1 MKLTRSRFLRGLL
14 LGVLSLVCT
23 LVFAACGSNA
33 PTADSGATSSPAA
46 SASGGETVLRIAL
59 DPTFPPFQ
67 SQTGDGKFEG
77 FDIDLM
83 NAVADAAG
91 FKMDMKGLPFDGI
104 IPALQAGTI
113 DATIS
118 TMTITPERAEV
129 VDFSRPYFKAG
140 LAIAV
145 QNDTSDITSF
155 DNLKGKKLAVQIG
168 TTGEQKARESSPA
181 EVRTF
186 DSTPLAL
193 QELANGNVDA
203 VVSDAPAILY
213 AIKSGNVNGI
223 KVVGELLTEEFYG
236 IATPKGSP
244 NLEKI
249 NAGLTTIINNGKY
262 KEIYQKWF
270 DGDPPELPESAP
282 L

>member
-1 MKLTRSRFLRGLL
+1 VFNLTRPRWRGIV
-14 LGVLSLVCT
+14 LGLLSLVCA
-23 LVFAACGSNA
+23 VVIAACGA
-33 PTADSGATSSPAA
+33 GTPTADSGSASSPAA
-46 SASGGETVLRIAL
+46 APAAAPLKVAL

-67 SQTGDGKFEG
+67 SQTGAGKFEG
-77 FDIDLM
+77 FDIDLI
-83 NAVADAAG
+83 NAVAEAG
-91 FKMDMKGLPFDGI
+91 GFTMDMQGLPFDGI
-104 IPALQAGTI
+104 IPALQGGTM

-118 TMTITPERAEV
+118 TMTITKERAQV
-129 VDFSRPYFKAG
+129 VEFSRPYFKAG

-145 QNDTSDITSF
+145 ADSNTDITSI
-155 DNLKGKKLAVQIG
+155 DTLKGKKVAAQIG
-168 TTGEQKARESSPA
+168 TTGEKKAREA
-181 EVRTF
+181 GAGEVRTF

-203 VVSDAPAILY
+203 AVSDAPVILY
-213 AIKSGNVNGI
+213 AIKSGGAKGI

-236 IATPKGSP
+236 IATPKGSA

-249 NAGLTTIINNGKY
+249 NAGLTAIVANGKY

-270 DGDPPELPESAP
+270 DGEPAQLPETAP